1 MIKKSELTK
10 STYFSQVLLNGNF
23 TVTSC
28 IRNRHLLMNEMHDAM
43 IGLRVVINQNL
54 FKKEV
59 NHDNQ

>member
-1 MIKKSELTK
+1 MNKKSELTK

-28 IRNRHLLMNEMHDAM
+28 ISNRHLLMNEMHEAM
-43 IGLRVVINQNL
+43 IGLGVVINQNP

-59 NHDNQ
+59 NHYNQ